1 MLLLLLLQSKI
12 DLCDAASLS
21 LLSLGAAVLCALANA
36 CRWNLVWGINRAF
49 DGRVAKATCR
59 ESTACCLVIWPQWLL
74 CGMVEGLAFFLFT
87 QSNVVIGSS
96 EVGCQSFTSAPT
108 YSSTMPPA
116 NNRWRESPL
125 AMSPRAIAML
135 LNLGCPIL
143 MLLASNMLKLLGL
156 RSLTT
161 T

>member
-96 EVGCQSFTSAPT
+96 EVGCQSFTSAPLT
-108 YSSTMPPA
+108 VQPCLLRTIAGVSHPWQCLQGLSPCYSIWDARYWCYLPQ
-116 NNRWRESPL
+116 
-125 AMSPRAIAML
+125 I
-135 LNLGCPIL
+135 C
-143 MLLASNMLKLLGL
+143 
-156 RSLTT
+156 
-161 T
+161 